1 MSTPKSPAT
10 KANPTRGAKTSSQTL
25 SPKSDK
31 KASKQPVAVKS
42 SAKTSSAALAQREFK
57 DKRTARVVQ
66 TPAPKPAVKNAPKTR
81 ALSAVKSAPIPV
93 KKAVAAAKKTEPKR
107 SLKASTPLA
116 KSGSSVGRA
125 TPASVRVAD
134 ARPTAPPQKKL
145 APSTVPAANA
155 PAKKLTKPAPAS
167 KQTVAVA
174 VTAPASQA
182 GSDQRTAQVEGLQAV
197 LALSVAEGVFLIV
210 AAAAS
215 FEGVRAFA
223 RYESDPVPRFVSEG
237 TYLAAQKTRDGPVI
251 YTTFVPWPSAPVGPL
266 GLGCITT
273 SGRKPVLSVKSLA
286 WAELS
291 SDASTAVLTRFGRA
305 LLPAAKAVLPE
316 RHGLRLALQP
326 VQPPVQAVAS
336 EPTSVLCHFDAVVDG
351 LAHGW
356 VYDKRQ
362 PGKAL
367 EVEILH
373 QGEVVARGIA
383 DRYRDDLERI
393 GIGNGCHHFRLSLSH
408 TLFDGQLHVL
418 DVRVPALGAVALCPP
433 LTCSLVNSQPAHLD
447 AIPRAQTLA
456 LARELERRG
465 NFSQPGGDQALLA
478 AFDQHGLH
486 QETWLLDEARAGYLQ
501 LAEVLGDSAL
511 CNCKIAETW
520 LLDYQLP
527 EALEA
532 YAAAAR
538 LDPQMPWAHLGM
550 GNVLR
555 LQSQPVAALAAY
567 RTALKVA
574 PGLRQAEQ
582 RAAAVQADA
591 ACASARQLEQAGDK
605 AGATALLRAT
615 VLRYPDHEGA
625 CDSLYALLRD
635 SQPPGQF
642 VDTAAS
648 AQVERARYLL
658 EAMLDEFEQRLMTA
672 AGAP

>member
-1 MSTPKSPAT
+1 MSTPKSLVT
-10 KANPTRGAKTSSQTL
+10 KAHPTRGGKTSAQTL
-25 SPKSDK
+25 SPNSGK

-42 SAKTSSAALAQREFK
+42 SIKTSAVALPPPKVKSKANPP
-57 DKRTARVVQ
+57 ARVAA
-66 TPAPKPAVKNAPKTR
+66 PSPKPAANR
-81 ALSAVKSAPIPV
+81 AQKAQASNAVKSAPLPA
-93 KKAVAAAKKTEPKR
+93 KKPAAAAKKTELKR
-107 SLKASTPLA
+107 PLKASPTVA
-116 KSGSSVGRA
+116 KSGASVGGIELKAKRG
-125 TPASVRVAD
+125 PPKKVASKA
-134 ARPTAPPQKKL
+134 Q
-145 APSTVPAANA
+145 
-155 PAKKLTKPAPAS
+155 AKNLSKPAPGS
-167 KQTVAVA
+167 NPTVV

-182 GSDQRTAQVEGLQAV
+182 GSDREPAQVEGLRMV
-197 LALSVAEGVFLIV
+197 LALSVAEGLFVIV
-210 AAAAS
+210 AAAGS
-215 FEGVRAFA
+215 FETVRAFA
-223 RYESDPVPRFVSEG
+223 RYESDPLPRFVSEG
-237 TYLAAQKTRDGPVI
+237 TYFAAQTTKGGPVI
-251 YTTFVPWPSAPVGPL
+251 YTTFLPWPSAPAGPL
-266 GLGCITT
+266 QLGCITT
-273 SGRKPVLSVKSLA
+273 SGRKPLLSVNSLA
-286 WAELS
+286 WAELQP
-291 SDASTAVLTRFGRA
+291 DASTELLKRFGRA

-316 RHGLRLALQP
+316 RHELRLALQP
-326 VQPPVQAVAS
+326 VKPPVKAVA
-336 EPTSVLCHFDAVVDG
+336 PANTTVLCHFDGVIDG

-356 VYDKRQ
+356 VHDTSQ
-362 PGKAL
+362 PGKVF

-383 DRYRDDLERI
+383 DRYRDDLERN
-393 GIGNGCHHFRLSLSH
+393 GVGNGCHHFRLSLSY
-408 TLFDGQLHVL
+408 TLFDGQPHVL
-418 DVRVPALGAVALCPP
+418 DVRVPAFGAVALCPP
-433 LTCSLVNSQPAHLD
+433 VTCALVNSQPAQLD

-456 LARELERRG
+456 LARKLERSG

-478 AFDQHGLH
+478 AFDQHGLL
-486 QETWLLDEARAGYLQ
+486 QETWLLDDARAGYLQ
-501 LAEVLGDSAL
+501 LAEVLGDNAL
-511 CNCKIAETW
+511 CHCKIAETW

-532 YAAAAR
+532 YAAATR